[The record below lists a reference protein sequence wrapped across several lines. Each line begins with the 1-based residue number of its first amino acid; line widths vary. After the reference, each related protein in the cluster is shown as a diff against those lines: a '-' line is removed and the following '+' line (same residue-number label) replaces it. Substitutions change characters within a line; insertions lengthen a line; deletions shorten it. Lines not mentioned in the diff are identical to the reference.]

1 MNEHSTDPQQQPLFA
16 ERVSI
21 DAVFPGYR
29 QWLEKQQRHCYPR
42 NVHPSE
48 RGLYD
53 AWCDAVTPRA
63 ASEQKEGRD

>member
-1 MNEHSTDPQQQPLFA
+1 MNGHSTDPQQPPLFE

-29 QWLEKQQRHCYPR
+29 QWLAKRPRSPYPR
-42 NVHPSE
+42 TVHPSE

-53 AWCDAVTPRA
+53 AWHHAVTPRA
-63 ASEQKEGRD
+63 EHEKGRD